1 MTPPNAPEPASPGV
15 RRTDGPRV
23 AIDVGPLLGSR
34 TGIGM
39 TVAALLDGFTEIEG
53 APQVRRYALSFRGD
67 LEPGTT
73 RLPVPALIAHR
84 LWAQSARPRLDHWL
98 GDVDV
103 VHGTNHVVPPTR
115 RARLVSVYD
124 TWFLTNPDGVHPDV
138 ARMAAVLRRSVR
150 EGAVV
155 HTSSHASAERLR
167 ELLTVNGREPRVEV
181 IHLGTPPSPEPPDP
195 EVAPDLPIELTGRS
209 WVLALGTREK
219 RKNLP
224 TLVRAYGAA
233 LSALGPSGRRESRL
247 VIAGAPGNDD
257 PAIDAAIGALPT
269 DQRHQ
274 VLLLGT
280 VSDSRK
286 HALLHGA
293 RVLAYPSLD
302 EGFGLPILEAMAAGT
317 PVVASTAGSIPE
329 VAGDAA
335 LLVAH
340 DDVDGLASALVSL
353 LDDDDLRRSLEQA
366 GRRRAAQFTWTDT
379 ARAMTDLYSSLA
391 MEMHRS

>member
-1 MTPPNAPEPASPGV
+1 MTPPNAPEPGPAGV
-15 RRTDGPRV
+15 RRIAGPRV
-23 AIDVGPLLGSR
+23 AIDVGPLLGHR

-39 TVAALLDGFTEIEG
+39 TVAALLDAFADIDG
-53 APQVRRYALSFRGD
+53 APLVRPYALSFRGR

-73 RLPVPALIAHR
+73 RLPVPALVAHR
-84 LWAQSARPRLDHWL
+84 LWAHTSRPRLDHWL
-98 GDVDV
+98 GEVDV
-103 VHGTNHVVPPTR
+103 VHGTNHVVPPSR
-115 RARLVSVYD
+115 RPRLVSVYD
-124 TWFLTNPDGVHPDV
+124 AWFLTHPQGVHPDV
-138 ARMAAVLRRSVR
+138 ARMAAVLRRSVQH
-150 EGAVV
+150 GAIV

-167 ELLTVNGREPRVEV
+167 DLLSVGGRAPRVEV
-181 IHLGTPPSPEPPDP
+181 IHLGTPPAPAPPDP
-195 EVAPDLPIELTGRS
+195 ATPPDLPPDLAGRA

-224 TLVRAYGAA
+224 GLVRAYGAA
-233 LSALGPSGRRESRL
+233 VSGREAHERQGSRL

-257 PAIDAAIGALPT
+257 PAIDAAVEALPP
-269 DQRHQ
+269 DVRHQ
-274 VLLLGT
+274 VLLLGA

-286 HALLHGA
+286 QALLQGA

-340 DDVDGLASALVSL
+340 DDTDGLASALVRV
-353 LDDDDLRRSLEQA
+353 LDDDDLCHTLEQA
-366 GRRRAAQFTWTDT
+366 GRQRAAQFTWADT

-391 MEMHRS
+391 METHRS

>member
-1 MTPPNAPEPASPGV
+1 
-15 RRTDGPRV
+15 
-23 AIDVGPLLGSR
+23 
-34 TGIGM
+34 
-39 TVAALLDGFTEIEG
+39 
-53 APQVRRYALSFRGD
+53 
-67 LEPGTT
+67 
-73 RLPVPALIAHR
+73 
-84 LWAQSARPRLDHWL
+84 
-98 GDVDV
+98 VDV
-103 VHGTNHVVPPTR
+103 VHGTNHIVPPSR

-124 TWFLTNPDGVHPDV
+124 TWFLTHPEGVHPDV
-138 ARMAAVLRRSVR
+138 ARMADVLRRSVR
-150 EGAVV
+150 DGAVV
-155 HTSSHASAERLR
+155 HTSSHASAARLR
-167 ELLTVNGREPRVEV
+167 ELLAVRGHEPRVEV
-181 IHLGTPPSPEPPDP
+181 IHLGTPPPPAPRDPDEPPD
-195 EVAPDLPIELTGRS
+195 LPTELTGHP

-233 LSALGPSGRRESRL
+233 ISTLGTGERHGSRL

-257 PAIDAAIGALPT
+257 PAIDAAIEALPT
-269 DQRHQ
+269 DVRHQ
-274 VLLLGT
+274 VLMLGT

-286 HALLHGA
+286 QALLEGA

-340 DDVDGLASALVSL
+340 DDVDGLAAALVRV
-353 LDDDDLRRSLEQA
+353 LDDDELCRTLEQA
-366 GRRRAAQFTWTDT
+366 GRRRAEQFTWADT

-391 MEMHRS
+391 METHRS

>member
-1 MTPPNAPEPASPGV
+1 MTPPNAPEPTSPDV
-15 RRTDGPRV
+15 RLSQGPRV
-23 AIDVGPLLGSR
+23 AIDVGPLLGHR

-39 TVAALLDGFTEIEG
+39 TVAALLDGFRAIHG
-53 APQVRRYALSFRGD
+53 APRVHPYALSFRGS

-73 RLPVPALIAHR
+73 RLPLPALVAHR
-84 LWAQSARPRLDHWL
+84 LWARAARPRLDHWL

-103 VHGTNHVVPPTR
+103 IHGTNHVVPPSR
-115 RARLVSVYD
+115 HARLVSVYD

-150 EGAVV
+150 DGAVV

-167 ELLTVNGREPRVEV
+167 DLLSVRGNAPRVEV
-181 IHLGTPPSPEPPDP
+181 IHLGTPPPPEPTDP
-195 EVAPDLPIELTGRS
+195 SVPPDLPSELAGRS

-224 TLVRAYGAA
+224 QLVRAYGAA
-233 LSALGPSGRRESRL
+233 MSAGDPSGRHGSRL

-257 PAIDAAIGALPT
+257 PAIEAAVEALPN
-269 DQRHQ
+269 DLRHQ
-274 VLLLGT
+274 VLLLGA

-286 HALLHGA
+286 QALLQGA

-302 EGFGLPILEAMAAGT
+302 EGFGLPLLEAMAAGT

-340 DDVDGLASALVSL
+340 DDTDGLASALVRVL
-353 LDDDDLRRSLEQA
+353 EDDDLCHTLEQA
-366 GRRRAAQFTWTDT
+366 GRRRAAQFTWADT

-391 MEMHRS
+391 METHRS